1 MPHMVISYAKP
12 VEKQL
17 EIQKLVQKVWDAAD
31 ESGLFTPEAIKAR
44 AFPVEHFVTANTD
57 QLFIHVD
64 AKLFIG
70 RTDEQKQDMTKRIFD
85 KIATLVSDDVAISV
99 EAIDMD
105 KTTYLKR

>member
-12 VEKQL
+12 VEKQVD
-17 EIQKLVQKVWDAAD
+17 IQDLVQNVWNAAD
-31 ESGLFTPEAIKAR
+31 ESGLFTPSAIKAR
-44 AFPVEHFVTANTD
+44 AFAVDHFVTGNTD
-57 QLFIHVD
+57 QLFVHVD

-70 RTDEQKQDMTKRIFD
+70 RTDEQKQHMNKRIFD
-85 KIATLVSDDVAISV
+85 KIAALVSDDVAISV